1 MRPSSISSRLAI
13 ALHICHAHGVAF
25 SVRLP
30 SSLKAGFS
38 PFIRPKI
45 AALSCL
51 CISGLAVISWIHF
64 SVLTF
69 TSFSQFTILSSA
81 KTLLLL
87 HAL

>member
-1 MRPSSISSRLAI
+1 MSMHWSISAAVEFGSKRSRNDPFNSSSTMRPSSISSRLAI

-51 CISGLAVISWIHF
+51 
-64 SVLTF
+64 
-69 TSFSQFTILSSA
+69 
-81 KTLLLL
+81 
-87 HAL
+87 